1 MRVLLTGGGTAGHI
15 NPALAIAELIRRNS
29 PGAEIAF
36 VGIHGGKEDDL
47 VPREGYRLYY
57 VRSKGIRRSV
67 SPSAMLSNAQAL
79 WLAAWSPYARP
90 TLAILDGFRPDIV
103 IGTGGYACWP
113 IMAAAARR
121 GIPTALHESN
131 ALPGLAVR
139 KLQKRV
145 DRIWTNFEGTAG
157 LLGCGDRVKRVG
169 NPLRGGFGTIP
180 RDAAKEKLG
189 LDSSEKLVLCF
200 GGSLGAEPLNRAVIE
215 AMRVL
220 APKRGNV
227 RFCLASGKRDYAA
240 LSEVWRAAGLDAVSN
255 CTLFDYIYDMPLW
268 MSAADVAVTRAGAM
282 TLSELG
288 RMSLP
293 SVLIPSPHVAD
304 NHQYLNAKTFA
315 DAGAAVLVEEKELEN
330 GRLTAEL
337 EALLGDDARLLAM
350 SHAAGSFAGSDAG
363 RCIWED
369 ILELTEKR
377 EAETE
382 GKRRRG

>member
-15 NPALAIAELIRRNS
+15 NPALAIAELIRRNA

-36 VGIHGGKEDDL
+36 VGIRGGKEDDL
-47 VPREGYRLYY
+47 IPREGYRLYY
-57 VRSKGIRRSV
+57 VKSKGIRRSF
-67 SPSAMLSNAQAL
+67 SPSAVVSNVQAL
-79 WLAAWSPYARP
+79 WLAAWSPYARS
-90 TLAILDGFRPDIV
+90 TRAVLDEFRPDIV

-139 KLQKRV
+139 KLQKKV
-145 DRIWTNFEGTAG
+145 DRIWINFEGTAE
-157 LLGCGDRVKRVG
+157 LLDSAACVRRVG
-169 NPLRGGFGTIP
+169 NPLRGGFGTIS
-180 RDAAKEKLG
+180 RDAAREKLG
-189 LDSSEKLVLCF
+189 LGSSEKLVLCF

-215 AMRVL
+215 AMRAL
-220 APKRGNV
+220 APKWGNV

-240 LSEVWRAAGLDAVSN
+240 AGEVWRAAGLDAVSN
-255 CTLFDYIYDMPLW
+255 CMLSDYIYDMPLW
-268 MSAADVAVTRAGAM
+268 MSAADLAVTRAGAM

-315 DAGAAVLVEEKELEN
+315 DAGAAVLVEEKELES

-337 EALLGDDARLLAM
+337 DALLADDARLLSM
-350 SHAAGSFAGSDAG
+350 SRAATPFAETDAG
-363 RCIWED
+363 GAIWED
-369 ILELTEKR
+369 ILALTGKK
-377 EAETE
+377 E
-382 GKRRRG
+382 G

>member
-15 NPALAIAELIRRNS
+15 NPALAIAELIRRNA

-36 VGIHGGKEDDL
+36 VGIRGGKEDDL
-47 VPREGYRLYY
+47 IPREGYRLYY
-57 VRSKGIRRSV
+57 VKSKGIRRSF
-67 SPSAMLSNAQAL
+67 SPSAVVSNVQAL
-79 WLAAWSPYARP
+79 WLAAWSPHARS
-90 TLAILDGFRPDIV
+90 TRTVLDEFRPDIV

-139 KLQKRV
+139 KLQKKV
-145 DRIWTNFEGTAG
+145 DRIWINFEGTAG
-157 LLGCGDRVKRVG
+157 LLDSAACVRRVG

-180 RDAAKEKLG
+180 RDAAREKLG
-189 LDSSEKLVLCF
+189 LGSSEKLVLCF

-215 AMRVL
+215 AMRAL
-220 APKRGNV
+220 APKWGNV

-240 LSEVWRAAGLDAVSN
+240 AGEVWRAAGVDAVSN
-255 CTLFDYIYDMPLW
+255 CMLSDYIYDMPLW
-268 MSAADVAVTRAGAM
+268 MSAADLAVTRAGAM

-315 DAGAAVLVEEKELEN
+315 DAGAAVLVEEKELES

-337 EALLGDDARLLAM
+337 DALLADDAWLLSM
-350 SHAAGSFAGSDAG
+350 SRAAAPFAETDAG
-363 RCIWED
+363 GAIWED
-369 ILELTEKR
+369 ILALTGKK
-377 EAETE
+377 E
-382 GKRRRG
+382 G

>member
-15 NPALAIAELIRRNS
+15 NPALAIAELIRRNA

-36 VGIHGGKEDDL
+36 VGIRGGKEDDL
-47 VPREGYRLYY
+47 IPREGYRLYY
-57 VRSKGIRRSV
+57 VKSKGIRRSF
-67 SPSAMLSNAQAL
+67 SPSAVASNVQAL
-79 WLAAWSPYARP
+79 WLAAWSPHARS
-90 TLAILDGFRPDIV
+90 TRAVLDEFRPDIV

-139 KLQKRV
+139 KLQKKV
-145 DRIWTNFEGTAG
+145 DRIWINFEGTAG
-157 LLGCGDRVKRVG
+157 LLDSAACVRRVG

-180 RDAAKEKLG
+180 RDAAREKLG
-189 LDSSEKLVLCF
+189 LDPSEKLVLCF

-215 AMRVL
+215 AMRAL
-220 APKRGNV
+220 APKWGNV

-240 LSEVWRAAGLDAVSN
+240 AGEVWRAAGLDAVSN
-255 CTLFDYIYDMPLW
+255 CMLSDYIYDMPLW
-268 MSAADVAVTRAGAM
+268 MSAADLAVTRAGAM

-315 DAGAAVLVEEKELEN
+315 DAGAAVLVEEKELES

-337 EALLGDDARLLAM
+337 DALLADDARLLSM
-350 SHAAGSFAGSDAG
+350 SRAAAPFAETDAG
-363 RCIWED
+363 GAIWED
-369 ILELTEKR
+369 ILALT
-377 EAETE
+377 
-382 GKRRRG
+382 GKKED